1 MVSYLLLAKP
11 ALNKMMGKK
20 SILPKVFYGI
30 AADDFRRRVDG
41 KTHFVRSFLH
51 EEKGATLLSPIGKQ
65 GSHQL
70 SGMAEAN
77 TLSIIPDG
85 DGVPKG
91 NPIEYFRF

>member
-1 MVSYLLLAKP
+1 MGRVTVLLVFSTLIIII
-11 ALNKMMGKK
+11 LNLKNNQNME
-20 SILPKVFYGI
+20 IEN
-30 AADDFRRRVDG
+30 
-41 KTHFVRSFLH
+41 SFFN
-51 EEKGATLLSPIGKQ
+51 EEKGVTLLSPIGKQ